1 MDECLTF
8 IGAATQSQSF
18 LIANTLYYLAKNLDV
33 REKLL
38 AELKAKLLSQVPAGA
53 SLKDNETWHSIL
65 T

>member
-38 AELKAKLLSQVPAGA
+38 AELKAKLLSQVPQGA